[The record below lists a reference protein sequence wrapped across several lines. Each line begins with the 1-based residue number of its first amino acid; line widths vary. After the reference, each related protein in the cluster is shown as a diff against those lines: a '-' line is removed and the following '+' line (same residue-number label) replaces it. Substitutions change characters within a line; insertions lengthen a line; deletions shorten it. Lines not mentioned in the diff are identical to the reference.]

1 MDGKRFFR
9 DKRDDHFGS
18 TGFPASYLTV
28 TAQALG
34 AIPHNNSTVMV
45 TPFGVVRYAAAVIR
59 YHQTNL
65 IIAL

>member
-1 MDGKRFFR
+1 METFFR

-18 TGFPASYLTV
+18 TGFPHRTRTV

-34 AIPHNNSTVMV
+34 AIPHNNLNRNGYL
-45 TPFGVVRYAAAVIR
+45 PFGVVRWTPMPFIC
-59 YHQTNL
+59 YHQAYL